1 VEILVKHG
9 LKIAVGGKGGVGKTT
24 VCAVWARLLSGDG
37 LDVLAVDAD
46 PDSNL
51 CAALGVAPDQRPEPL
66 VHMKTLI
73 AEREGTGK
81 EAVGAYFRMNPEV
94 GDLPARY
101 WHGIHGL
108 KVLVL
113 GAAKAGGAGC
123 ACAEGA
129 FLKALLSHT
138 LLHRQEVVIV
148 DLDAGVE
155 CMGRAS
161 IQGIDLL
168 AVVVEPGSRSL
179 ETALSITRMARDLGI
194 RRIAIVA
201 NKITDPSQ
209 TETIR
214 AWLHPLPLLAA
225 VPYDPAVQRADLKG
239 QSVFEGGP
247 ELTRQL
253 AEGKN
258 RLMDLLSTE
267 VSQNGACES
276 Q

>member
-1 VEILVKHG
+1 
-9 LKIAVGGKGGVGKTT
+9 
-24 VCAVWARLLSGDG
+24 
-37 LDVLAVDAD
+37 VDAD
-46 PDSNL
+46 PDANL
-51 CAALGVAPDQRPEPL
+51 CAALGVAPDKRPEPL
-66 VHMKTLI
+66 IQMKTLI
-73 AEREGTGK
+73 GERVGTGT

-94 GDLPARY
+94 SDLPAGY
-101 WHGIHGL
+101 WREIQGL

-129 FLKALLSHT
+129 FLRALLSHT
-138 LLHRQEVVIV
+138 ILHRQEVVIV

-168 AVVVEPGSRSL
+168 VVVVEPGSRSL
-179 ETALSITRMARDLGI
+179 ETALSITRMAGDLGI

-201 NKITDPSQ
+201 NKITDPGQS
-209 TETIR
+209 ETIR
-214 AWLHPLPLLAA
+214 SWVHPLPLLAA
-225 VPYDPAVQRADLKG
+225 VSYDPAVQGADLRR
-239 QSVFEGGP
+239 QSVFEGGSD
-247 ELTRQL
+247 LIRQL
-253 AEGKN
+253 TVGKN